1 MKLAKIISMAWICL
15 AVYIPNQDVI
25 LNQKVSVRYQETS
38 IAEILTDLQQQYG
51 IRFSF
56 INNEIPDDIRVSV
69 DLENQPLYVA
79 LDEVFK
85 NTSLGYQVISGQ
97 VIVKK
102 GLQKAKKEKT
112 VPPAK
117 NKPAT
122 EPSQSGT
129 VPAEAMRAKDTA
141 DEAGASKPSDI
152 AAQSTATVS
161 MAGDAVAI
169 QPIPRQKEFPDT
181 IQPWQEAL
189 PDVQPESPVQ
199 EAQPRE
205 QATKSQRENPG
216 LQEKMKES
224 GRKLRIGLNNL
235 FQKLPGEDE
244 DDYERKTFHL
254 GIIYPLSTNGADAG
268 RYVNELSFHWMVG
281 YAAGLDGVEF
291 SGFGS
296 IENDFVHGVQGA
308 GFFNLVRNEVEGVQ
322 LAGFMNLNGGYMQ
335 GAQFSGFL
343 NTTAGDL
350 NGVQGSGFL
359 NIASGYTEGAQL
371 SGFMN
376 IAGADADVFQ
386 ASGFANITAGD
397 MQGAQMSGF
406 LNYSGD
412 VNVQLSGFANV
423 ASGNVKGLQASGFV
437 NVADN
442 VQGVQLGILNLADSV
457 SGVPIGLLSVV
468 RKNGFRQLEV
478 WGGATMQ
485 ANAAFKIGVDKFY
498 NIFAIGSQFAAEDF
512 RWGLGY
518 GAGTQI
524 GLSSRDFLNVELISY
539 QIREDNDR
547 WYTLDELNLLNT
559 FRLAYAHQFSEHF
572 SLFVAPTFN
581 VMVSNRQE
589 SSDGS
594 IGSGIAPWTVFDETY
609 DNRTNVQMWPGF
621 HAGIRF

>member
-1 MKLAKIISMAWICL
+1 MKLAKIISMAWIFL
-15 AVYIPNQDVI
+15 AVYTPDQDAI
-25 LNQKVSVRYQETS
+25 LNQKVSIRYQETS

-51 IRFSF
+51 IRFSY
-56 INNEIPDDIRVSV
+56 INNEIPEEVRVSV
-69 DLENQPLYVA
+69 QLEEQPLYIA
-79 LDEVFK
+79 LDEVLK

-102 GLQKAKKEKT
+102 GLQKAKKET
-112 VPPAK
+112 VSPPAK
-117 NKPAT
+117 SKPAT
-122 EPSQSGT
+122 QATTTSTIPAAKASTEDTEVETIHAEPSDASA
-129 VPAEAMRAKDTA
+129 PA
-141 DEAGASKPSDI
+141 
-152 AAQSTATVS
+152 TATVS
-161 MAGDAVAI
+161 VAGDAAAI
-169 QPIPRQKEFPDT
+169 QPLPRQEELPVST
-181 IQPWQEAL
+181 QPRQETL
-189 PDVQPESPVQ
+189 PEVQAERPVQ
-199 EAQPRE
+199 EAQLGQQDAKPVH
-205 QATKSQRENPG
+205 ENPG
-216 LQEKMKES
+216 IQEKIRD
-224 GRKLRIGLNNL
+224 GAQKLGVGLQNI
-235 FQKLPGEDE
+235 FRKLPGEDE

-291 SGFGS
+291 SGFGN

-308 GFFNLVRNEVEGVQ
+308 GFFNLVRNEVDGAQ
-322 LAGFMNLNGGYMQ
+322 FAGFMNLNGDYMK
-335 GAQFSGFL
+335 GVQFAGFL

-350 NGVQGSGFL
+350 NGVQGSGFM
-359 NIASGYTEGAQL
+359 NIAAGYTEGAQL
-371 SGFMN
+371 AGFMN
-376 IAGADADVFQ
+376 FAGADANVFQ
-386 ASGFANITAGD
+386 GSGFANITAGD
-397 MQGAQMSGF
+397 MQGVQMSGF

-423 ASGNVKGLQASGFV
+423 ASGDVKGVQAAGFV

-442 VQGVQLGILNLADSV
+442 VQGLQLGVLNLADSV
-457 SGVPIGLLSVV
+457 SGVPIGLLSIV

-498 NIFAIGSQFAAEDF
+498 NIFAIGSQFASEDF

-524 GLSSRDFLNVELISY
+524 GISSRDFLNVELISH

-547 WYTLDELNLLNT
+547 WYAVDELNLLNT

-581 VMVSNRQE
+581 VMVSNRQNN
-589 SSDGS
+589 SDGS